1 MLSENDGMSD
11 KTDATR
17 RKRTVLT
24 VGCVAGAIVA
34 AVASV
39 SAWYWYSRL
48 NPVENQLLG
57 EWSFARKDGS
67 RVFFNHFQSD
77 RTFSY
82 WTSDKSGSA
91 DNDASGTWKI
101 SGDELILSFVGLDH
115 APPKSMWSF
124 IENEV
129 DRLRNP
135 AAWADYVVTFV
146 LEDVSSST
154 VRVRDTRDNAEIVYR
169 RVDSTAQQAR
179 PR

>member
-1 MLSENDGMSD
+1 M
-11 KTDATR
+11 T
-17 RKRTVLT
+17 
-24 VGCVAGAIVA
+24 CVAGAIVA
-34 AVASV
+34 AVASL

-48 NPVENQLLG
+48 NPVESQLLG

-67 RVFFNHFQSD
+67 RVFFLHFQSD

-82 WTSDKSGSA
+82 WTSGSA

-115 APPKSMWSF
+115 APPKSVWSF

-135 AAWADYVVTFV
+135 AAWANYVATFT
-146 LEDVSSST
+146 LEDVSWST
-154 VRVRDTRDNAEIVYR
+154 VRMRDHRDKAEIVYR
-169 RVDSTAQQAR
+169 RVDSTAQPAR
-179 PR
+179 PH